1 MTDANDQPAPTP
13 LQTMLQM
20 VTARWLSQAISTAA
34 ALGIADVVAAEAKT
48 PETIAPAIAAHA
60 PSVRRLLRALASVGI
75 FAEDE
80 HGRFGNTALSAVL
93 RSDIAG
99 SIRGMAMHVG
109 SRAAVGAWS
118 DLTTSIRT
126 GEPAFRRVH
135 GKSFFEHLESA
146 PEESRAFDHAMHG
159 VSSTEIPAA
168 LAAYEDLGTVER
180 IVDVGGGD
188 ATLLVAI
195 LDRHPRPRAVLYDL
209 PHVVATARERLLD
222 SRHRERVEI
231 VEGSFFDAVPAGGDA
246 YLLKHIVHDWSDEL
260 ALRILRNC
268 RRAVAPRG
276 RVVIIESVI
285 QPGNTPDFGK
295 LLDLEMI
302 AITEGGRE
310 RNADEFAALLAA
322 AGFRLSRIVPTAA
335 PTSVIEALP
344 V

>member
-1 MTDANDQPAPTP
+1 MTDANDQPGPTP
-13 LQTMLQM
+13 LQTMLLM
-20 VTARWLSQAISTAA
+20 VTARWVSQAISTAA
-34 ALGIADVVAAEAKT
+34 VLGIADVVADEAKT
-48 PETIAPAIAAHA
+48 PEAIAPAIGAHA

-75 FAEDE
+75 FAEDGR
-80 HGRFGNTALSAVL
+80 GRFGNTAFSEVL
-93 RSDIAG
+93 RSDVAG

-109 SRAAVGAWS
+109 SRAAVLAWS
-118 DLTTSIRT
+118 DLATSVRT

-135 GKSFFEHLESA
+135 GKSFFEHLASA

-159 VSSTEIPAA
+159 VSSTEIPAV
-168 LAAYEDLGTVER
+168 LAAYDLGTADR

-188 ATLLVAI
+188 GTLLAAI
-195 LDRHPRPRAVLYDL
+195 LDRHPPPRAVLYDL
-209 PHVVATARERLLD
+209 PHVVATARERLRG
-222 SRHRERVEI
+222 SRHRERVEF
-231 VEGSFFDAVPAGGDA
+231 VEGSFFDAVPEGGDA
-246 YLLKHIVHDWSDEL
+246 YLLKHILHDWSDEL
-260 ALRILRNC
+260 ALQILRHC

-285 QPGNTPDFGK
+285 QPGNAPDFGK

-310 RNADEFAALLAA
+310 RNADEFADLLAT
-322 AGFRLSRIVPTAA
+322 AGFRLSRIVPTAS

>member
-1 MTDANDQPAPTP
+1 MTDATDQPAPTP

-20 VTARWLSQAISTAA
+20 VTARWVSQAISAAA
-34 ALGIADVVAAEAKT
+34 ALGIADVVAGEAKT
-48 PETIAPAIAAHA
+48 PETIAPTIGAHA

-80 HGRFGNTALSAVL
+80 SGRFGNTPLSEVL
-93 RSDIAG
+93 RSDVAG

-109 SRAAVGAWS
+109 SRAAVLAWS
-118 DLTTSIRT
+118 DLATSIRT

-168 LAAYEDLGTVER
+168 LAAYDLGTVEH

-188 ATLLVAI
+188 GTLLAAI

-209 PHVVATARERLLD
+209 PHVVATARERLRG

-231 VEGSFFDAVPAGGDA
+231 VEGSFFEAVPEGGDA
-246 YLLKHIVHDWSDEL
+246 YLLKHILHDWSDEL
-260 ALRILRNC
+260 ALQILRNC

-335 PTSVIEALP
+335 PTSMIEALP